1 MATNRTSIL
10 IELTR
15 EEENELERLSRSHAV
30 PHGLV
35 VRAKL
40 IRLLAAG
47 QTVSSVAREVGLERR
62 IVGKWANRF
71 IRKRIR
77 GLEDAPRSGRPA
89 RFSPGDRAVPGEAS
103 L

>member
-1 MATNRTSIL
+1 MGTNRTAIRIELSREEED
-10 IELTR
+10 ELTR
-15 EEENELERLSRSHAV
+15 WSRSHAV

-40 IRLLAAG
+40 VLLLAAG
-47 QTVSSVAREVGLERR
+47 ETVSSVAREVGLERR

-71 IRKRIR
+71 VRQRLR

-89 RFSPGDRAVPGEAS
+89 RFSPGDRAVPGEAR